1 MAQFVYKA
9 LTPAGEQLEG
19 QMDAGNRAEV
29 ISKIQAAG
37 NIPVTA
43 KELNT
48 GFSLENMFSSRKV
61 VSQKQVGEFTDQL
74 STLLSSGM
82 PLERSLSVMIDLIDD
97 DQLKIMVEQVRD
109 KVRGGGTLSDAL
121 EEQHVFTNMYT
132 NMVRAGEMG
141 GTLEVTLVRLADY
154 MTRAKELKDSVI
166 SAMIYPII
174 LFVLS
179 GASLF
184 VLLGN
189 VVPSFK
195 PMFEDAG
202 VELPGVTQLVLGIA
216 EMVQNYWWVIIVVIV
231 AMIIVLKQKL
241 KEPIFKLAW
250 DKKMLKLPLFGDLMT
265 RVDIAR
271 FSRTLGTL
279 VDSGVP
285 LLSALKIGKKVINNT
300 MLHKVVSEASEQVKH
315 GEPLAKGLDGAEE
328 FPRLAQQLISVGEE
342 TGKLNEM
349 LLKTADTY
357 DIEVKTAI
365 DRMISLL
372 VPVVVLTLAALIFFI
387 IFAILMAMLNM
398 NDLVG

>member
-19 QMDAGNRAEV
+19 QMAAATRAEV

-43 KELNT
+43 KELGT
-48 GFSLENMFSSRKV
+48 GFSLENLLASRNK
-61 VSQKQVGEFTDQL
+61 VSQKQIGDFTDQL
-74 STLLSSGM
+74 ATLLSSGM
-82 PLERSLSVMIDLIDD
+82 PLERSLSVMIDLIADER
-97 DQLKIMVEQVRD
+97 LRVMVEQVRD

-141 GTLEVTLVRLADY
+141 GTLETTLVRLADY
-154 MTRAKELKDSVI
+154 MSRAKELKDSVI

-174 LFVLS
+174 LFLLS

-184 VLLGN
+184 VLLGK

-202 VELPGVTQLVLGIA
+202 VELPAVTQLVLSIA
-216 EMVQNYWWVIIVVIV
+216 EIVQNYWWVIILAIVGVIV
-231 AMIIVLKQKL
+231 AIKQKL
-241 KEPIFKLAW
+241 KEPEFRLAW
-250 DKKMLKLPLFGDLMT
+250 DKKMLSMPLFGDLYT
-265 RVDIAR
+265 RIDIAR

-285 LLSALKIGKKVINNT
+285 LLSGLTIAKKVINNT
-300 MLHKVVSEASEQVKH
+300 LLHLIVSEASEKVKH
-315 GEPLAKGLDGAEE
+315 GEPLAVGLEKAEE

>member
-1 MAQFVYKA
+1 MTQFTYKA

-19 QMDAGNRAEV
+19 QMDAASRDEV
-29 ISKIQAAG
+29 IKKIQAAG

-43 KELNT
+43 KELSS
-48 GFSLENMFSSRKV
+48 GFSLENLLASRNT
-61 VSQKQVGEFTDQL
+61 VSQKQIGEFTDQL

-82 PLERSLSVMIDLIDD
+82 PLERSLSVMIDLIADEK
-97 DQLKIMVEQVRD
+97 LRIMVEQVRD

-121 EEQHVFTNMYT
+121 QEQNVFTNMYT

-141 GTLEVTLVRLADY
+141 GTLEITLLRLADY
-154 MTRAKELKDSVI
+154 MARAKELKDSVI
-166 SAMIYPII
+166 SAMIYPTI
-174 LFVLS
+174 LFLLA
-179 GASLF
+179 GGSLF
-184 VLLGN
+184 ILLGN

-202 VELPGVTQLVLGIA
+202 VELPGVTQLVLNIA
-216 EMVQNYWWVIIVVIV
+216 ELVQNYWWVIILAVVAVFV
-231 AMIIVLKQKL
+231 AIRQKL
-241 KEPIFKLAW
+241 KEPEFKLAW
-250 DKKMLKLPLFGDLMT
+250 DKKMLSMPLFGALYT

-285 LLSALKIGKKVINNT
+285 LLAGLTIAKKVINNT
-300 MLHKVVSEASEQVKH
+300 LLLQIVSEASEKVKH
-315 GEPLAKGLDGAEE
+315 GEPLAAGLEKSEE

-372 VPVVVLTLAALIFFI
+372 VPVVVLSLAALIFFI
-387 IFAILMAMLNM
+387 IFAILVAMLSM

>member
-1 MAQFVYKA
+1 MAQFIYKA

-19 QMDAGNRAEV
+19 QMEAASRAEV
-29 ISKIQAAG
+29 IGKIQAAG

-43 KELNT
+43 KELGT
-48 GFSLENMFSSRKV
+48 GFSFDSLLATLKKIT
-61 VSQKQVGEFTDQL
+61 QKQIGEFTDQL

-97 DQLKIMVEQVRD
+97 ERLRVMVEQVRD

-141 GTLEVTLVRLADY
+141 GTLEVTLSRLADY
-154 MTRAKELKDSVI
+154 MARAKDLKDSVV

-174 LFVLS
+174 LFFLA
-179 GASLF
+179 GGSLF
-184 VLLGN
+184 VLLGK

-202 VELPGVTQLVLGIA
+202 IELPAVTQFVLWIA
-216 EMVQNYWWVIIVVIV
+216 NFVENYWWAIILAIV
-231 AMIIVLKQKL
+231 AIVFAIKQKL
-241 KEPIFKLAW
+241 KEEKFKLAW
-250 DKKMLKLPLFGDLMT
+250 DTKVLKLPVIGDLFT
-265 RVDIAR
+265 RIDIAR

-279 VDSGVP
+279 IDSGVP
-285 LLSALKIGKKVINNT
+285 LLQALKVGKKVISNQQLLLIIENA
-300 MLHKVVSEASEQVKH
+300 EERVKH
-315 GEPLAKGLDGAEE
+315 GEPLAAGLESEE
-328 FPRLAQQLISVGEE
+328 AFPRLAQQLISVGEE

-349 LLKTADTY
+349 LLKTATTY
-357 DIEVKTAI
+357 DGEVKTSI

-372 VPVVVLTLAALIFFI
+372 VPVIVLALAALIFFI
-387 IFAILMAMLNM
+387 IFAILIAMLSM

>member
-1 MAQFVYKA
+1 MTLFAYKA

-19 QMDAGNRAEV
+19 QMDAASRDEV
-29 ISKIQAAG
+29 IKKIQAAG

-43 KELNT
+43 KELSS
-48 GFSLENMFSSRKV
+48 GFSLENLLASRNT
-61 VSQKQVGEFTDQL
+61 VSQKQIGEFTDQL

-82 PLERSLSVMIDLIDD
+82 PLERSLSVMIDLIADEK
-97 DQLKIMVEQVRD
+97 LRIMVEQVRD

-121 EEQHVFTNMYT
+121 QEQNVFTNMYT

-141 GTLEVTLVRLADY
+141 GTLEVTLMRLADY
-154 MTRAKELKDSVI
+154 MARAKELKDSVI
-166 SAMIYPII
+166 SAMIYPTI
-174 LFVLS
+174 LFLLA
-179 GASLF
+179 GGSLF
-184 VLLGN
+184 ILLGN

-202 VELPGVTQLVLGIA
+202 VELPGVTQLVLNIA
-216 EMVQNYWWVIIVVIV
+216 ELVQNYWWVIILAMV
-231 AMIIVLKQKL
+231 AVFAAVRQKL
-241 KEPIFKLAW
+241 KEPEFKLAW
-250 DKKMLKLPLFGDLMT
+250 DRKMLNLPLFGALYT

-271 FSRTLGTL
+271 FTRTLGTL

-285 LLSALKIGKKVINNT
+285 LLAGLTIAKKVINNT
-300 MLHKVVSEASEQVKH
+300 LLLQIVTEASEKVKH
-315 GEPLAKGLDGAEE
+315 GEPLAAGLEKSKE

-357 DIEVKTAI
+357 DVEVKTAI

-372 VPVVVLTLAALIFFI
+372 VPVVVLSLAALIFFI
-387 IFAILMAMLNM
+387 IFAILVAMLSM

>member
-1 MAQFVYKA
+1 MAQFSYKA
-9 LTPAGEQLEG
+9 LTPAGEQLDG
-19 QMDAGNRAEV
+19 QMDAISQAEV
-29 ISKIQAAG
+29 IGKIQAAG
-37 NIPVTA
+37 NIPLTA
-43 KELNT
+43 KEIGT
-48 GFSLENMFSSRKV
+48 GFSLENIFSARKGI
-61 VSQKQVGEFTDQL
+61 SQKQVGEFTDQL
-74 STLLSSGM
+74 ATLLTSGM

-97 DQLKIMVEQVRD
+97 ERLRIMVEQVRD

-141 GTLEVTLVRLADY
+141 GTLEITLVRLADY
-154 MTRAKELKDSVI
+154 MSRAKELKDSVI

-174 LFVLS
+174 LFFLAGGS
-179 GASLF
+179 IF
-184 VLLGN
+184 VLLGK

-195 PMFEDAG
+195 PMFEDAE
-202 VELPGVTQLVLGIA
+202 VELPRVTQFVLALA
-216 EMVQNYWWVIIVVIV
+216 EFVQNFWWAIILLFVVIIIAV
-231 AMIIVLKQKL
+231 KQKL
-241 KEPIFKLAW
+241 KEPDFRLAW
-250 DKKMLKLPLFGDLMT
+250 DKRFLKAPVFGDLIT
-265 RVDIAR
+265 KIDVAR

-285 LLSALKIGKKVINNT
+285 LLSALKIGKKVINNK
-300 MLHKVVSEASEQVKH
+300 MLLSIVNEATEKVKH
-315 GEPLAKGLDGAEE
+315 GEPLAAGLESENE

-342 TGKLNEM
+342 TGRLNEM

-357 DIEVKTAI
+357 DNEVKTAI

-387 IFAILMAMLNM
+387 IFAILVAMLSM

>member
-1 MAQFVYKA
+1 MAQYIYKA

-19 QMDAGNRAEV
+19 QMDAASRAEV

-43 KELNT
+43 KELGT
-48 GFSLENMFSSRKV
+48 GFSLENLLASRKTI
-61 VSQKQVGEFTDQL
+61 SQKQVGEFTDQL

-82 PLERSLSVMIDLIDD
+82 PLERSLSVMIDLIDEER
-97 DQLKIMVEQVRD
+97 LRIMIEQVRD

-121 EEQHVFTNMYT
+121 EEQHVFTNMYV

-141 GTLEVTLVRLADY
+141 GTLEITLVRLADY
-154 MTRAKELKDSVI
+154 MARAKELKDSVI

-174 LFVLS
+174 LFLLS

-184 VLLGN
+184 VLLGK

-202 VELPGVTQLVLGIA
+202 VELPGVTQLVLNIA
-216 EMVQNYWWVIIVVIV
+216 ELVQNYWWVIILAIIIIIV
-231 AMIIVLKQKL
+231 AIKQKL
-241 KEPIFKLAW
+241 KEKDFRMAW
-250 DKKMLKLPLFGDLMT
+250 DTKMLKMPLFGDLLT
-265 RVDIAR
+265 RIDIAR

-285 LLSALKIGKKVINNT
+285 LLSGLTIAKKVINNT
-300 MLHKVVSEASEQVKH
+300 LLHSIVSEASEKVKH
-315 GEPLAKGLDGAEE
+315 GEPLAVGLDGAEE

>member
-1 MAQFVYKA
+1 MAQFIYKA

-19 QMDAGNRAEV
+19 QMDALSRAEV
-29 ISKIQAAG
+29 IGKIQSAG
-37 NIPVTA
+37 NIPLTA
-43 KELNT
+43 KEIGT
-48 GFSLENMFSSRKV
+48 GFSFENLLVSRKTI
-61 VSQKQVGEFTDQL
+61 SQKQVGEFTDQL
-74 STLLSSGM
+74 ATLLSSGM
-82 PLERSLSVMIDLIDD
+82 PLERSLSVMIDLIDED
-97 DQLKIMVEQVRD
+97 RLRIMVEQIRD
-109 KVRGGGTLSDAL
+109 RVRGGGTLSDAL
-121 EEQHVFTNMYT
+121 EEQHVFTNMYV

-141 GTLEVTLVRLADY
+141 GTLETTLVRLADY
-154 MTRAKELKDSVI
+154 MSRAKELKDSVV

-174 LFVLS
+174 LFLLS

-184 VLLGN
+184 VLLGK

-202 VELPGVTQLVLGIA
+202 VELPGVTQLVLSIA
-216 EMVQNYWWVIIVVIV
+216 ELIQNYWWVIVLAIIVVII
-231 AMIIVLKQKL
+231 AIKQKL
-241 KEPIFKLAW
+241 KEPEFKLIW
-250 DKKMLKLPLFGDLMT
+250 DSKMLKLPLFGDLS
-265 RVDIAR
+265 RRIDIAR

-285 LLSALKIGKKVINNT
+285 LLSGLKIAKKVINNT
-300 MLHKVVSEASEQVKH
+300 LLLQIVSEASEKVKH
-315 GEPLAKGLDGAEE
+315 GEPLGLGLEEAKE

-372 VPVVVLTLAALIFFI
+372 VPIVVLTLAALIFFI

>member
-1 MAQFVYKA
+1 MAQFIYKA

-19 QMDAGNRAEV
+19 QMDAISRAEV
-29 ISKIQAAG
+29 IGKIQAAG

-43 KELNT
+43 KELST
-48 GFSLENMFSSRKV
+48 GFSLENLFSTRKV
-61 VSQKQVGEFTDQL
+61 ISQKQVGEFTDQL
-74 STLLSSGM
+74 ATLLTSGM

-97 DQLKIMVEQVRD
+97 ERLRVMVEQVRD

-141 GTLEVTLVRLADY
+141 GSLEVSLGRLADY
-154 MTRAKELKDSVI
+154 LSRAKELKDSVI

-174 LFVLS
+174 LFFLAGGS
-179 GASLF
+179 IF
-184 VLLGN
+184 VLLGK

-195 PMFEDAG
+195 PMFEDAE
-202 VELPGVTQLVLGIA
+202 VELPGVTQFVLAMA
-216 EMVQNYWWVIIVVIV
+216 EFVQSYWWALILLFVVIIVAI
-231 AMIIVLKQKL
+231 KQKL
-241 KEPIFKLAW
+241 RESDFRLAW
-250 DKKMLKLPLFGDLMT
+250 DKKLLKTPVFGDLIKKID
-265 RVDIAR
+265 VAR
-271 FSRTLGTL
+271 FTRTLGTL

-285 LLSALKIGKKVINNT
+285 LLSALKIGKKVINNK
-300 MLHKVVSEASEQVKH
+300 LLLSIVDEATEKVKH
-315 GEPLAKGLDGAEE
+315 GEPLAAGLESEND

-342 TGKLNEM
+342 TGRLNEM

-357 DIEVKTAI
+357 DNEVKTAI

-387 IFAILMAMLNM
+387 IFAILVAMLGM

>member
-1 MAQFVYKA
+1 MTQFSYKA
-9 LTPAGEQLEG
+9 LTPAGEQLDG
-19 QMDAGNRAEV
+19 QMDALSRAEV
-29 ISKIQAAG
+29 IGKIQAAG
-37 NIPVTA
+37 NIPLTA
-43 KELNT
+43 KEIGT
-48 GFSLENMFSSRKV
+48 GFSFENLLASRKTI
-61 VSQKQVGEFTDQL
+61 SQKQVGEFTDQL
-74 STLLSSGM
+74 ATLLSSGM
-82 PLERSLSVMIDLIDD
+82 PLERSLSVMIDLIDED
-97 DQLKIMVEQVRD
+97 RLRIMVEQVRD
-109 KVRGGGTLSDAL
+109 RVRGGGTLSDAL
-121 EEQHVFTNMYT
+121 EEQHVFTNMFT

-154 MTRAKELKDSVI
+154 MSRAKELKDSVI

-174 LFVLS
+174 LFLLS

-184 VLLGN
+184 ILLGK

-202 VELPGVTQLVLGIA
+202 VELPGVTQLVLNIA
-216 EMVQNYWWVIIVVIV
+216 GFVQNYWWVIILIFIV
-231 AMIIVLKQKL
+231 LIVVLKQKL
-241 KEPIFKLAW
+241 KDPDFKLVW
-250 DKKMLKLPLFGDLMT
+250 DTKMLKMPLFGDLLT
-265 RVDIAR
+265 RIDIAR

-285 LLSALKIGKKVINNT
+285 LLSGLKIAKKVINNT
-300 MLHKVVSEASEQVKH
+300 LLLEIGSGASEKVKH
-315 GEPLAKGLDGAEE
+315 GEPLAVGLEESKE

>member
-1 MAQFVYKA
+1 MTLFAYKA

-19 QMDAGNRAEV
+19 QMDAASRDEV
-29 ISKIQAAG
+29 IKKIQAAG

-43 KELNT
+43 KELSS
-48 GFSLENMFSSRKV
+48 GFSLENLLSSRNT
-61 VSQKQVGEFTDQL
+61 VSQKQIGEFTDQL

-82 PLERSLSVMIDLIDD
+82 PLERSLSVMIDLIADEK
-97 DQLKIMVEQVRD
+97 LRIMVEQVRD

-121 EEQHVFTNMYT
+121 QEQNVFTNMYT

-141 GTLEVTLVRLADY
+141 GTLEVTLMRLADY
-154 MTRAKELKDSVI
+154 MARAKELKDSVI
-166 SAMIYPII
+166 SAMIYPTI
-174 LFVLS
+174 LFLLA
-179 GASLF
+179 GGSLF
-184 VLLGN
+184 ILLGN

-202 VELPGVTQLVLGIA
+202 VELPGVTQLVLNIA
-216 EMVQNYWWVIIVVIV
+216 ELVQNYWWVIILAMV
-231 AMIIVLKQKL
+231 AVFVAIRQKL
-241 KEPIFKLAW
+241 KEPEFKLAW
-250 DKKMLKLPLFGDLMT
+250 DRKMLNLPLFGALYT

-271 FSRTLGTL
+271 FTRTLGTL

-285 LLSALKIGKKVINNT
+285 LLAGLTIAKKVINNT
-300 MLHKVVSEASEQVKH
+300 LLLQIVTEASEKVKH
-315 GEPLAKGLDGAEE
+315 GEPLAAGLEKSKE

-357 DIEVKTAI
+357 DVEVKTAI

-372 VPVVVLTLAALIFFI
+372 VPVVVLSLAALIFFI
-387 IFAILMAMLNM
+387 IFAILVAMLSM

>member
-19 QMDAGNRAEV
+19 QMAAASRQEV
-29 ISKIQAAG
+29 INKIQAAG
-37 NIPVTA
+37 NIPVVA
-43 KELNT
+43 KELGT
-48 GFSLENMFSSRKV
+48 GFSLENLLASRNKI
-61 VSQKQVGEFTDQL
+61 SQKQIGEFTDQL

-82 PLERSLSVMIDLIDD
+82 PLERSLSVMIDLITDER
-97 DQLKIMVEQVRD
+97 LRVMVEQVRD

-121 EEQHVFTNMYT
+121 EEQHVFSNMYT
-132 NMVRAGEMG
+132 NMVRAGELG
-141 GTLEVTLVRLADY
+141 GTLETTLARLADY
-154 MTRAKELKDSVI
+154 MARAKELKDSVV

-174 LFVLS
+174 LFLLS

-184 VLLGN
+184 VLLGK

-202 VELPGVTQLVLGIA
+202 VELPGVTQLVLNIA
-216 EMVQNYWWVIIVVIV
+216 ELVQNYWWVIIVFLVLIAV
-231 AMIIVLKQKL
+231 AIKQKL
-241 KEPIFKLAW
+241 KEKDFRLAW
-250 DKKMLKLPLFGDLMT
+250 DKKMLSVPLFGDLFT
-265 RVDIAR
+265 RIDIAR

-285 LLSALKIGKKVINNT
+285 LLAGLNIAKRVINNT
-300 MLHKVVSEASEQVKH
+300 LLHEIIAEASDKVKH
-315 GEPLAKGLDGAEE
+315 GEPLANGLEKAEE

>member
-1 MAQFVYKA
+1 MAQYVYKA

-19 QMDAGNRAEV
+19 QMDAANRQEV

-37 NIPVTA
+37 NIPVIA
-43 KELNT
+43 KELGT
-48 GFSLENMFSSRKV
+48 GFSLENLMASRNK

-82 PLERSLSVMIDLIDD
+82 PLERSLSVMIDLISDER
-97 DQLKIMVEQVRD
+97 LRVMVEQVRD
-109 KVRGGGTLSDAL
+109 KVRSGGTLSDAL

-141 GTLEVTLVRLADY
+141 GTLEITLVRLADY
-154 MTRAKELKDSVI
+154 MSRAKELKDSVV

-174 LFVLS
+174 LFLLA

-184 VLLGN
+184 VLLGK

-202 VELPGVTQLVLGIA
+202 VELPGVTRLVLNIA
-216 EMVQNYWWVIIVVIV
+216 ELVQNYWWVIILLFVAVII
-231 AMIIVLKQKL
+231 AIKQKL
-241 KEPIFKLAW
+241 KEKDFRLAW
-250 DKKMLKLPLFGDLMT
+250 DKKLLGLPLFGDLLT
-265 RVDIAR
+265 RIDIAR

-285 LLSALKIGKKVINNT
+285 LLSGLRIAKKVINNT
-300 MLHKVVSEASEQVKH
+300 LLHAIVSEASEKVKH
-315 GEPLAKGLDGAEE
+315 GEPLAAGLEGAEE

-372 VPVVVLTLAALIFFI
+372 VPVVVLSLAALIFFI
-387 IFAILMAMLNM
+387 IFAILVAMLSM

>member
-1 MAQFVYKA
+1 MAQFIYKA
-9 LTPAGEQLEG
+9 LTPAGEQLDG
-19 QMDAGNRAEV
+19 QMDAASRAEV

-37 NIPVTA
+37 NIPLTA
-43 KELNT
+43 KELGA
-48 GFSLENMFSSRKV
+48 GFSLENLLASRKKI
-61 VSQKQVGEFTDQL
+61 SQKQVGEFTDQL
-74 STLLSSGM
+74 ATLLSSGM

-97 DQLKIMVEQVRD
+97 ERLKMMVEQVRD

-121 EEQHVFTNMYT
+121 EQQHVFTNMFT

-141 GTLEVTLVRLADY
+141 GTLEITLVRLADY
-154 MTRAKELKDSVI
+154 LTRAKELKDSVI

-174 LFVLS
+174 LFLLS

-202 VELPGVTQLVLGIA
+202 VELPGVTQFVLSVA
-216 EMVQNYWWVIIVVIV
+216 EIVQNYWWVMILAIVVLIFL
-231 AMIIVLKQKL
+231 IKQKL
-241 KEPIFKLAW
+241 TEPEFKLSW
-250 DKKMLKLPLFGDLMT
+250 DTRLLKMPLFGDLF
-265 RVDIAR
+265 RRIDIAR
-271 FSRTLGTL
+271 FARTLGTL

-285 LLSALKIGKKVINNT
+285 LLTGLNIAKKVINNT
-300 MLHKVVSEASEQVKH
+300 LLHAIVTEASEKVKH
-315 GEPLAKGLDGAEE
+315 GEPLASGLEKHEE

-357 DIEVKTAI
+357 DTEVKTAI

-372 VPVVVLTLAALIFFI
+372 VPVVVLSLAALIFFI
-387 IFAILMAMLNM
+387 IFAILVAMLSM

>member
-19 QMDAGNRAEV
+19 QMDANSQAEV

-43 KELNT
+43 KELGT
-48 GFSLENMFSSRKV
+48 GFSLENLLASRKTV
-61 VSQKQVGEFTDQL
+61 TQKQVGEFTDQL
-74 STLLSSGM
+74 ATLLNSGM
-82 PLERSLSVMIDLIDD
+82 PLERSLSVMIDLIDEER
-97 DQLKIMVEQVRD
+97 LRIMVEQVRD

-121 EEQHVFTNMYT
+121 EEQHVFSNMYT

-141 GTLEVTLVRLADY
+141 GTLETTLERLSDY
-154 MTRAKELKDSVI
+154 MSRAKELKDSVV
-166 SAMIYPII
+166 SAMIYPTI
-174 LFVLS
+174 LFILAGIS
-179 GASLF
+179 MF
-184 VLLGN
+184 VLLGK

-202 VELPGVTQLVLGIA
+202 IDLPAITQMVLSIA
-216 EMVQNYWWVIIVVIV
+216 GFVQNYWWVIILIFVVL
-231 AMIIVLKQKL
+231 IVLFKQKL
-241 KEPIFKLAW
+241 KEAAFRLEW
-250 DKKMLKLPLFGDLMT
+250 DKKLLKLPLIGDLIT
-265 RVDIAR
+265 KIDIAR
-271 FSRTLGTL
+271 FTRTLGTL

-285 LLSALKIGKKVINNT
+285 LLSGLTIARKVINNS
-300 MLHKVVSEASEQVKH
+300 LLNQIVGEASEKVKH
-315 GEPLAKGLDGAEE
+315 GEPLASGLDKVEE

-357 DIEVKTAI
+357 DIEVKTSI

-372 VPVVVLTLAALIFFI
+372 VPVVVLVLAALIFFI
-387 IFAILMAMLNM
+387 IFAIMMAMLKM
-398 NDLVG
+398 NDIVG